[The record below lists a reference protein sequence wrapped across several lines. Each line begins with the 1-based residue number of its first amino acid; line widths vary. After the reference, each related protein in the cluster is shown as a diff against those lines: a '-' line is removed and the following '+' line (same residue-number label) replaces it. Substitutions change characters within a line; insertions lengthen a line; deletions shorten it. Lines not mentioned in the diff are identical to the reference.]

1 MLQCSLHN
9 YDLMTDLLNFP
20 EVQSFVLPLLAA
32 LLVGA
37 IAHRFSIAQRGI
49 GMIAGFIV
57 TVLFVNGVELQPLT
71 AARKIIILG
80 LAAAII
86 GAVVDQRGARW
97 RGRPLYF
104 AMLSILASAWVMG
117 VALLRKNGLEL
128 LTAGA
133 GVAFYTA
140 WVTYWLDRL
149 SDQELRATSATVS
162 LGLGTGLA
170 AIIGSSALFGQMAI
184 AISAASGGV
193 LLLALLK
200 KGPNK
205 EGAGCVLTLPA
216 GILLG
221 LIGCTAVAFADLPW
235 MVLVILS
242 LIPLVASG
250 LPVPIHWQR
259 GPQATLLTISTL
271 AVAGLALAYAWYLAG
286 GSSYS

>member
-1 MLQCSLHN
+1 
-9 YDLMTDLLNFP
+9 MTDLLNFP

-80 LAAAII
+80 LAAAVI

-97 RGRPLYF
+97 AGRPLYF

-117 VALLRKNGLEL
+117 VALLRKSGLEL

-133 GVAFYTA
+133 GIAFYTA
-140 WVTYWLDRL
+140 WMTYWLDRL

-170 AIIGSSALFGQMAI
+170 AIIGASALFGQMAI
-184 AISAASGGV
+184 AISAATGGV
-193 LLLALLK
+193 LLLTLLQK
-200 KGPNK
+200 PNK
-205 EGAGCVLTLPA
+205 DGAGCVLTLPA

-221 LIGCTAVAFADLPW
+221 LIGCTTVAFANLPW
-235 MVLVILS
+235 MVLAVLS
-242 LIPLVASG
+242 LIPLVARW

-259 GPQATLLTISTL
+259 LPQAAFLTISTL
-271 AVAGLALAYAWYLAG
+271 AVAGLALAYTWYLAG

>member
-1 MLQCSLHN
+1 
-9 YDLMTDLLNFP
+9 MTDLLNFP

-37 IAHRFSIAQRGI
+37 IAHRFSFAQRGI

-71 AARKIIILG
+71 AARKIVILG
-80 LAAAII
+80 IAAAIV

-97 RGRPLYF
+97 HGRPLYF
-104 AMLSILASAWVMG
+104 AVLSILASAWVMG

-133 GVAFYTA
+133 GIAFYTA

-170 AIIGSSALFGQMAI
+170 AIIGSSALFGQMGI

-193 LLLALLK
+193 LLLALLQMQ
-200 KGPNK
+200 NK
-205 EGAGCVLTLPA
+205 DGAGCVLTLPA

-221 LIGCTAVAFADLPW
+221 LIGCTAVAFANLPW
-235 MVLVILS
+235 TVLAILS
-242 LIPLVASG
+242 LIPLVARW
-250 LPVPIHWQR
+250 LPVPTHWQR
-259 GPQATLLTISTL
+259 WPQAAFLTVSTL
-271 AVAGLALAYAWYLAG
+271 VVAGLALAYAWYLAG